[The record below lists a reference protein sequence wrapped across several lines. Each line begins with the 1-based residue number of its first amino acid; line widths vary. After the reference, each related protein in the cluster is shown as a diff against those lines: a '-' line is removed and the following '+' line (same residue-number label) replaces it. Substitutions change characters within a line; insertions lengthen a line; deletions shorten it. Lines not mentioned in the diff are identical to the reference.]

1 MMSREIILGTRG
13 SKLAL
18 YQSNLVLNKLQTQYP
33 NHNFKLKKIL
43 TKGDKFL
50 EEPLETSIEK
60 GFFVKEIQENH
71 FYVKTFYGITKKF
84 LLVQLYLRLKQQIV
98 FMEIWFHQYLF
109 ITNIVKILYKES

>member
-1 MMSREIILGTRG
+1 MSRKIILGTRG

-18 YQSNLVLNKLQTQYP
+18 YQTNLVLNKLQTQYP

-60 GFFVKEIQENH
+60 GFFVKEIQENLIEGKIDIAVH
-71 FYVKTFYGITKKF
+71 SLKDLPVDAKGRDLKSYDFECGIF
-84 LLVQLYLRLKQQIV
+84 CMQ
-98 FMEIWFHQYLF
+98 
-109 ITNIVKILYKES
+109 ND